1 MIEFYNAFI
10 SYKHAKLD
18 SEIAERVQKKLEHF
32 HVPHNLKKKIRHQK
46 ITRIFRDKDELP
58 ITSDLTETITDALEK
73 AEYLIVICS
82 TNTKESIWVKREINT
97 FLKTHTKDQVLTVL
111 CDGEPE
117 DVIPEELLTEVK
129 EYVDANGILHRISVP
144 KEPLSCDYRM
154 KKSKADK
161 EELPRLAS
169 ALLGCSYDELQ
180 RRRRQ
185 YRIRRAAIVVAAVF
199 AALVAFGSYM
209 SYSWKKIDDSYI
221 ESLRSRSMY
230 LANESR
236 QLLEEGKRAD
246 AVLLALAA
254 LPQDAN
260 DKMPE
265 TAQAVRA
272 ITDATGAYECS
283 KGSLYYEATWNYKA
297 NNVLLDAIQ
306 SDEKTYLAAVDRTGI
321 VYCWDMRTR
330 QELFE
335 VAADKNPLNIMFL
348 GEESLLVVL
357 SDRLEAYNIQTGSL
371 VWKYEFN
378 TSFTRKSAVRYA
390 ANGIYFD
397 DTQGNVVK
405 LSARDGSV
413 QATYAVKEAAYF
425 TSIDYLAVS
434 PDGTKIA
441 FTDGTYVYGEDP
453 TISIYDTET
462 GTKNSDYIDAYVIY
476 EIKFIDNEHVFVI
489 GNKDSLTA
497 SSDFGDALSYLREGY
512 KNFYCFDS
520 SMNLLWE
527 NELVFTDVSA
537 GYDLYYLPSRNAVV
551 LFVGNTATICDV
563 TTGEISNTYRTG
575 TSIITVDDWN
585 NNGLPEFVCKGGE
598 YLLAIKEDAND
609 MASIKVTDYE
619 IDLGLIGET
628 LLYIPEDGSDIIAYD
643 HYFRDNGFD
652 FVDNDYIVGSSF
664 YASCCT
670 DEYLV
675 IASRISETSDMRVTI
690 VDPYTGELL
699 FTEDVSDV
707 SLYVTNF
714 GIEYLGD
721 CFYIYGGD
729 DIYEVDPY
737 SERIKVIDYETDWS
751 DDISHGKII
760 SCDTTETEMTLEVYD
775 IADDHSDYLTE
786 DGFKG
791 LDWTMLGYCYYV
803 PEIDTVFVPMGNR
816 IFAADLEEEEITEI
830 DLPDTWEEEQFYN
843 FYATAS
849 EDGSKIVL
857 TDGSNVLVTDD
868 SYNELF
874 VTRCSYSRR
883 FGVEFH
889 DGIMYLVEDNYLYR
903 YDEETGDVLGKY
915 LVTIYGTGEVS
926 FFFEDETNSLFIQGN
941 EQICI
946 FDTNEW
952 IETAN
957 ILDAYCYHP
966 GSQKFF
972 MFTFERTGVCYI
984 GYIKRY
990 TTEELIEKGKEF
1002 LNGRELDDLTR
1013 NKYGL

>member
-82 TNTKESIWVKREINT
+82 KNTKESIWVKREINT

-129 EYVDANGILHRISVP
+129 EYVDANGILHRITVP

-185 YRIRRAAIVVAAVF
+185 YRIRRAAIVVAAVI
-199 AALVAFGSYM
+199 AALIAFGSYM

-236 QLLEEGKRAD
+236 QLMEEGKRAD

-260 DKMPE
+260 DKMPQ
-265 TAQAVRA
+265 TAEAVRA

-283 KGSLYYEATWNYKA
+283 KGNLYYEATWNYKA
-297 NNVLLDAIQ
+297 NNVPIDAIQ
-306 SDEKTYLAAVDRTGI
+306 SDEKVYLAALDRTGMI
-321 VYCWDMRTR
+321 YCWDLRTHE
-330 QELFE
+330 ELFE
-335 VAADKNPLNIMFL
+335 VMTTKTPVKILFM

-357 SDRLEAYNIQTGSL
+357 NDGLEAYNIQTGTR
-371 VWKYEFN
+371 VWNYDFDTVFT
-378 TSFTRKSAVRYA
+378 TSNDVYYA
-390 ANGIYFD
+390 AGGVYFD
-397 DTQGNVVK
+397 DTHGNVVK

-413 QATYAVKEAAYF
+413 LETYALVDDAF
-425 TSIDYLAVS
+425 FSLIDKMAIS
-434 PDGTKIA
+434 PDGKKIVYA
-441 FTDGTYVYGEDP
+441 DGSYVYSEAMN
-453 TISIYDTET
+453 IHIYDTET
-462 GTKNSDYIDAYVIY
+462 GKDCETILETYSVSD
-476 EIKFIDNEHVFVI
+476 IKFINDDHICVFA
-489 GNKDSLTA
+489 NDESLP
-497 SSDFGDALSYLREGY
+497 SSADFGDSLSYLQPGY

-537 GYDLYYLPSRNAVV
+537 GYDLYYLPSRDAVV
-551 LFVGNTATICDV
+551 LYIGNTATICDV
-563 TTGEISNTYRTG
+563 ATGEISNTYRTG
-575 TSIITVDDWN
+575 SSILAVDDWN

-598 YLLAIKEDAND
+598 YLLAIMEDGDDVACINAAD
-609 MASIKVTDYE
+609 FE

-628 LLYIPEDGSDIIAYD
+628 LLYIPDDGTDIIAYD
-643 HYFRDNGFD
+643 HNFRDNAFE
-652 FVDNDYIVGSSF
+652 FVDNDYISGSSF

-675 IASRISETSDMRVTI
+675 IAARISNTSDMRVTVI
-690 VDPYTGELL
+690 DPYTGELIY
-699 FTEDVSDV
+699 TEDVSDV
-707 SLYVTNF
+707 TLYATSFQV
-714 GIEYLGD
+714 EYLGD
-721 CFYIYGGD
+721 CFYVYGGTE
-729 DIYEVDPY
+729 IYEIDPDR
-737 SERIKVIDYETDWS
+737 ETVKTIDYELEWS
-751 DDISHGKII
+751 DEISHGKVI
-760 SCDTTETEMTLEVYD
+760 SCDITDNEITLEVYD
-775 IADDHSDYLTE
+775 IADKHTDYFSE
-786 DGFKG
+786 DKFKD
-791 LDWTMLGYCYYV
+791 LDWAMLGYCYYV
-803 PEIDTVFVPMGNR
+803 PEIDTVFIPMGNR
-816 IFAADLEEEEITEI
+816 MFAADLESEKIKEI
-830 DLPDTWEEEQFYN
+830 DLPDTWEETQYYRFC
-843 FYATAS
+843 AMAS
-849 EDGSKIVL
+849 EDGSRIVL
-857 TDGSNVLVTDD
+857 TDGNTVLVTDE
-868 SYNELF
+868 SYDELF
-874 VTRCSYSRR
+874 VTRCSYTRR
-883 FGVEFH
+883 FGATFK
-889 DGIMYLVEDNYLYR
+889 DGIMYLVEDNYLYL
-903 YDEETGDVLGKY
+903 YDDETGDVLGKY
-915 LVTIYGTGEVS
+915 QVSIYGAGEAS
-926 FFFEDETNSLFIQGN
+926 FYFEDESNSLFIQIG
-941 EQICI
+941 EQVCI
-946 FDTNEW
+946 FDTNAW
-952 IETAN
+952 VETAN
-957 ILDAYCYHP
+957 IIDAYCYHP
-966 GSQKFF
+966 GSQNFY
-972 MFTFERTGVCYI
+972 MFTFQRTGECLV

-1002 LNGRELDDLTR
+1002 LNGRELDDVTR